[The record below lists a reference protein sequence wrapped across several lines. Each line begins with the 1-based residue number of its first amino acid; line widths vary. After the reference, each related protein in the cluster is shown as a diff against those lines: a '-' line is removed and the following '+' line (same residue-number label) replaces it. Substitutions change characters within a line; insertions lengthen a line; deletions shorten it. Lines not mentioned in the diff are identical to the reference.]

1 MVHIRGAKETDRNSV
16 AFCIAEGFEKDF
28 SVLCKDNQKV
38 AYAIAAGLNMKRFYV
53 ADIDGDIAGVLAISD
68 CNGRAAR
75 VEKVSL
81 KKQFGFF
88 KGFIGALVL
97 KEEFEGQLEYPITTG
112 YIEFVAVRKK
122 YRKQGIAATML
133 KESMLLTN
141 YQNFV
146 LDVTD
151 INNNAIK
158 CYTNI
163 GFEEFKRIPEKHGKQ
178 KGFNEKIFMRYC
190 SKDKEFNKAGHC
202 TSILSNRD
210 LKV

>member
-1 MVHIRGAKETDRNSV
+1 MVHIRQAKETDRNSV
-16 AFCIAEGFEKDF
+16 ALCIAEGFEKDF
-28 SVLCKDNQKV
+28 SVLCKDNQRV
-38 AYAIAAGLNMKRFYV
+38 ADAIAAGLNMERFYV
-53 ADIDGDIAGVLAISD
+53 AGMDGDIAGVLAISD
-68 CNGRAAR
+68 RNGRAAR
-75 VEKVSL
+75 VEKASL
-81 KKQFGFF
+81 KKQFGFL

-122 YRKQGIAATML
+122 FRKQGIATIML
-133 KESMLLTN
+133 KESMSLAA
-141 YQNFV
+141 YQDFV

-151 INNNAIK
+151 INSNAIK

-190 SKDKEFNKAGHC
+190 RK
-202 TSILSNRD
+202 
-210 LKV
+210 

>member
-1 MVHIRGAKETDRNSV
+1 MIHIREAKETDRNSV
-16 AFCIAEGFEKDF
+16 ALCIAEGFEKDF

-38 AYAIAAGLNMKRFYV
+38 ADAIAAGLNMKRFYV
-53 ADIDGDIAGVLAISD
+53 ADIEGDIAGVLAISD

-81 KKQFGFF
+81 KKQFGLF
-88 KGFIGALVL
+88 KGLIGALVM
-97 KEEFEGQLEYPITTG
+97 KKEFEGQLEYPITTG
-112 YIEFVAVRKK
+112 YIEFVAVRKR
-122 YRKQGIAATML
+122 YRKRGIATAML

-141 YQNFV
+141 YQDFV

-163 GFEEFKRIPEKHGKQ
+163 GFKEFKRIPEKHGKQ

-190 SKDKEFNKAGHC
+190 RK
-202 TSILSNRD
+202 
-210 LKV
+210 

>member
-1 MVHIRGAKETDRNSV
+1 MVYIRNAKETDRNSV
-16 AFCIAEGFEKDF
+16 ALCIAEGFEKDF

-38 AYAIAAGLNMKRFYV
+38 ANAIATGLNIERFYV
-53 ADIDGDIAGVLAISD
+53 ADINGDIAGVMAISD

-75 VEKVSL
+75 VNKKSL
-81 KKQFGFF
+81 KTHLGFF

-97 KEEFEGQLEYPITTG
+97 KEEFEGQLDYPITIG

-122 YRKQGIAATML
+122 YRKQGIATIMI
-133 KESMLLTN
+133 KESMILSN

-151 INNNAIK
+151 VNKKAIK

-163 GFEEFKRIPEKHGKQ
+163 GFEEFERVTEKHGKQ
-178 KGFNEKIFMRYC
+178 KGFNEKIYMRYC
-190 SKDKEFNKAGHC
+190 CK
-202 TSILSNRD
+202 
-210 LKV
+210 

>member
-1 MVHIRGAKETDRNSV
+1 MIHIREAKETDRNSV
-16 AFCIAEGFEKDF
+16 ALCIAEGFEKDF

-38 AYAIAAGLNMKRFYV
+38 ADAIAAGLNMKRFYV
-53 ADIDGDIAGVLAISD
+53 ADIEGDIAGVLAISD

-81 KKQFGFF
+81 KKQFGLF
-88 KGFIGALVL
+88 KGLIGALVL
-97 KEEFEGQLEYPITTG
+97 KKEFEGQLEYPITTG
-112 YIEFVAVRKK
+112 YIEFVAVRKR
-122 YRKQGIAATML
+122 YRKRGIATAML

-141 YQNFV
+141 YQDFV

-163 GFEEFKRIPEKHGKQ
+163 GFKEFKRIPEKHGKQ

-190 SKDKEFNKAGHC
+190 RK
-202 TSILSNRD
+202 
-210 LKV
+210 